1 MPEPEGSLPVQ
12 ATLMLV
18 EVVVAGRGVMAL
30 VSEDESS
37 VLVTVLVAMAALTS
51 KTMLAWLVMAVPSA
65 RPVLGLTVKV
75 TEPEPA
81 FAELFGGRKP
91 AVGFA
96 GMEPVTGSTDCMV
109 TLSTPVAGLTEA
121 ETFTGFESV
130 ETLACVEYVV
140 TPVGTLSETLLKEML
155 LNWRVDQSRV
165 FASGSVTVTITAGAV
180 AVGWFSK

>member
-51 KTMLAWLVMAVPSA
+51 KTILAWLVMVVALA

-81 FAELFGGRKP
+81 LAALFGGRKP
-91 AVGFA
+91 AVGCA
-96 GMEPVTGSTDCMV
+96 GMVPVTGSTDCMV
-109 TLSTPVAGLTEA
+109 TVRTPV
-121 ETFTGFESV
+121 TG
-130 ETLACVEYVV
+130 
-140 TPVGTLSETLLKEML
+140 
-155 LNWRVDQSRV
+155 
-165 FASGSVTVTITAGAV
+165 TIPANPT
-180 AVGWFSK
+180 